1 MLSFSRPLSSKLDL
15 QIVGGGEYSRLMHVG
30 LNEPARTFFRPKGS
44 ISLGWRPATGW
55 DASLKLERKVGQI
68 DFYDFLSQADLVL
81 DRENDSNPDLVPP
94 QSWQLTGEVGRSF
107 GAWGKTRLKVYA
119 HRIDDI
125 VDFIPI
131 EEDGEAVGNLPRAQR
146 YGIESVSTI
155 QGEPIGWKGA
165 KLDITLGR
173 EWTSVRDPLT
183 LTDRPISG
191 NRDYW
196 VYVNLRHD
204 IPNSPI
210 AWGAYFTSI
219 ISARL
224 IISPRSTGT
233 GKAPISACSSSTRI
247 SPGSR

>member
-1 MLSFSRPLSSKLDL
+1 MSSWSARSARSTSTISSRSS
-15 QIVGGGEYSRLMHVG
+15 IWCST
-30 LNEPARTFFRPKGS
+30 ARTTPIPIWCR
-44 ISLGWRPATGW
+44 
-55 DASLKLERKVGQI
+55 
-68 DFYDFLSQADLVL
+68 
-81 DRENDSNPDLVPP
+81 RE
-94 QSWQLTGEVGRSF
+94 SWQLTGEVGRGF

-131 EEDGEAVGNLPRAQR
+131 GVDGEAVGNLPRAER

-191 NRDYW
+191 NHDYW
-196 VYVNLRHD
+196 AHVNLRHD
-204 IPNSPI
+204 IPNSQI
-210 AWGAYFTSI
+210 AWGAYFDVDHFA
-219 ISARL
+219 SAYYLTEVNRNWEGSYFGFFVEHKNL
-224 IISPRSTGT
+224 AGLKVTLDAFNITDARNHFDRVVYAGRRNA
-233 GKAPISACSSSTRI
+233 APIQFSERQNQRVSQIFSLTVA
-247 SPGSR
+247 GSF